1 MLTFGIPHHIF
12 IGRDFFPVRDD
23 DSDIIDNAGLQ
34 DSQVNSPCCDERR
47 LSSSILQD
55 QDEQDC
61 MCYVDV
67 VFFSSCRLLIF
78 LLFLHYS
85 FLYFVVCIPSVFSV
99 FPDVLL
105 YFCLF

>member
-67 VFFSSCRLLIF
+67 VFFHPPVDHTVRNLHFLSKNSTLISREN
-78 LLFLHYS
+78 Y
-85 FLYFVVCIPSVFSV
+85 
-99 FPDVLL
+99 
-105 YFCLF
+105 